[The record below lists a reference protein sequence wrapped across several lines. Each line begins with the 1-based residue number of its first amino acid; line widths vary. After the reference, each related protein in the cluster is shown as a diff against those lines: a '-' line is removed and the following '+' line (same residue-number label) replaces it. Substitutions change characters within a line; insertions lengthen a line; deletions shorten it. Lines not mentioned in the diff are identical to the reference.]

1 MNPLVLSALL
11 AAHRGAGAVARC
23 SLVSPSLARLAMS
36 STAMVMDPTRW
47 KDRLTDATIYRDG
60 RGPVPVTCVPKGEWT
75 AWLASQPLQT
85 RTWLEALGR
94 NKFKDGEVTAI
105 PSATG
110 GLSEVI
116 MPVEK
121 LSSIWALSALPAV
134 LPAGNTYA
142 LRTVG
147 PTEPTDADAA
157 ALGWLLGCYDFTFLK
172 TPAASKQQ
180 PPRLLWP
187 ENCNR
192 ALVAATAKATYLC
205 RDLITAPAE
214 HLGPAELD
222 IHLTVLLAVVENSIS
237 GNSFRPGD
245 VLVAR
250 NGITTEIGN
259 TDAEGRLVLA
269 DALVLACEGKPEL
282 IIDMATLT
290 GASRVALGADVPS
303 IFSNNDALAL
313 ELQLKSSVADL
324 RNIGAGPYGGAITA
338 ALYLSEFVNS
348 KTDLGE
354 AEPAE
359 TGGSTAA
366 GPKWLHMDVMAY
378 NTASSPGRP
387 EGGEAMGMRAFFALL
402 AKRYPK
408 ASP

>member
-1 MNPLVLSALL
+1 
-11 AAHRGAGAVARC
+11 
-23 SLVSPSLARLAMS
+23 
-36 STAMVMDPTRW
+36 MVMDPTRW

-214 HLGPAELD
+214 HLGPADLEAAARTLAAQHTGTTLRSIIGDALLAENYPMIHAVGRAAAPGREPRLVEFTWGRKDAPRVVLVGKGVTFDTGGLDIKPGAAMLTMKKDMGGAAHVLGLASMAMDAQLD

-313 ELQLKSSVADL
+313 ELQVCIYMLFKW
-324 RNIGAGPYGGAITA
+324 GG
-338 ALYLSEFVNS
+338 Y
-348 KTDLGE
+348 K
-354 AEPAE
+354 
-359 TGGSTAA
+359 GGGTQ
-366 GPKWLHMDVMAY
+366 K
-378 NTASSPGRP
+378 
-387 EGGEAMGMRAFFALL
+387 
-402 AKRYPK
+402 
-408 ASP
+408 